1 MPNKLKKLLFIFL
14 IPIIFVGII
23 AVFGVVFIKLN
34 TPLAAQ
40 ITDKYLRPILGN
52 NVVISI
58 EKVFYNTSDK
68 IAQLTYR
75 SSGAGFQFLNGSNG
89 ENISGGNLDLTPIPT
104 TYFKPQKDEGVW
116 KNYKFS
122 IIHDKE
128 VMAYTFVRPDPN
140 RAFAFVTLTQLD
152 MKELKIS
159 AVAGREQP
167 SGVIGIPGPG
177 KIPFEIATTNKLIAA
192 FNGGFQYKDGAYGMI
207 VNNKT
212 YLPLK
217 NDSATLIAYSNGD
230 LKLIKYEGSIPTDGS
245 VDFIRQNCPMLLENG
260 EIATYNDAN
269 RQLWGRTP
277 TSSIYTW
284 RSGVGITSNGNLIY
298 AVGNNLIPDTL
309 AQALK
314 MGGAVNAMQLDIN
327 PFWVRFNTFDTK
339 GDGTY
344 NTSTLTK
351 GVYNGSTQF
360 LNGYQKDFFYVYKK

>member
-1 MPNKLKKLLFIFL
+1 MPKKIRKIFL
-14 IPIIFVGII
+14 IILFPIIFFGII
-23 AVFGVVFIKLN
+23 AVFGVVFIKIN

-52 NVVISI
+52 NLVISM

-68 IAQLTYR
+68 IAQLTNR
-75 SSGAGFQFLNGSNG
+75 SSSFQFLNGKDG
-89 ENISGGNLDLTPIPT
+89 ENISGGNLDLTPIPV
-104 TYFKPQKDEGVW
+104 TYFKAQKDEGIW

-122 IIHDKE
+122 TIPDKE
-128 VMAYTFVRPDPN
+128 VMAYTFVRPDSK
-140 RAFAFVTLTQLD
+140 RSFAFVTLIQLD
-152 MKELKIS
+152 MKELKIA
-159 AVAGREQP
+159 AVAGKEQP

-177 KIPFEIATTNKLIAA
+177 KIPSEIAGSNRLIAA

-217 NDSATLIAYSNGD
+217 NDLASLISYSNGD
-230 LKLIKYEGSIPTDGS
+230 LKLIKYEGSIPAGN

-260 EIATYNDAN
+260 EIVTYSDAN

-351 GVYNGSTQF
+351 GVYDGSAQF
-360 LNGYQKDFFYVYKK
+360 LSGYQKDFLYVYKR